1 LRLGRSQAELLL
13 TFKEEKIMMKKL
25 SLGAAFAAMLATGAL
40 AQGTATPPAEP
51 ATPPAAT
58 APAPNSGTASSTTT
72 TTTRTESVNFK
83 SAMGQDEML
92 ASKVRGME
100 VRNSAG
106 EDLGDINDLV
116 LDKTGKPT
124 VAILGVGG
132 FLGLGEKSV
141 GVPFDSLAFADANDG
156 TRVARLDV
164 TKEALQAAPNFV
176 YNDSKSTAATK
187 PVPSQ

>member
-1 LRLGRSQAELLL
+1 
-13 TFKEEKIMMKKL
+13 MMKKL
-25 SLGAAFAAMLATGAL
+25 SLGAALAALLATGAL
-40 AQGTATPPAEP
+40 AQGSTTTTTEP
-51 ATPPAAT
+51 ASPPAAT
-58 APAPNSGTASSTTT
+58 APAPDSGTASSTTT
-72 TTTRTESVNFK
+72 STTTRTESVNFK

-124 VAILGVGG
+124 IAILGVGG
-132 FLGLGEKSV
+132 FLGLGEKAV
-141 GVPFDSLAFADANDG
+141 GVPFESLAFADANDG

-164 TKEALQAAPNFV
+164 TKDALQAAPNFV
-176 YNDSKSTAATK
+176 YNDAKTTTASK

>member
-1 LRLGRSQAELLL
+1 ML
-13 TFKEEKIMMKKL
+13 KKL
-25 SLGAAFAAMLATGAL
+25 SIGAAFAAMLATGAL
-40 AQGTATPPAEP
+40 AQSSTTTTTEP
-51 ATPPAAT
+51 ASPPAAT
-58 APAPNSGTASSTTT
+58 APAPSSGTASSTTT
-72 TTTRTESVNFK
+72 TTQTQSVNFK

-100 VRNSAG
+100 VRNAAG

-116 LDKTGKPT
+116 LDRSGKPI

-132 FLGLGEKSV
+132 FLGLGEKNV
-141 GVPFDSLAFADANDG
+141 GVPFESLAFADANDG
-156 TRVARLDV
+156 TKVARLDA

-176 YNDSKSTAATK
+176 YTDSKATTATK